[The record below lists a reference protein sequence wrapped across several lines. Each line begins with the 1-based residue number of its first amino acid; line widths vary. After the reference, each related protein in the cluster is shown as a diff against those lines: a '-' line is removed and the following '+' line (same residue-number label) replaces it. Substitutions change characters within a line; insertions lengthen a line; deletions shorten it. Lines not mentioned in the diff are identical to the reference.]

1 MVEKL
6 QKNWK
11 KNPYFFRSF
20 FTLVG
25 DMSAI
30 KDTNYADVKG
40 ARVLK
45 EIEIKK
51 MSKEFEELKLETLEV
66 IATLGVGGFGRVA
79 LVHLAKDKTRTF
91 ALKCLKKKHIV
102 DTQQQEHVYSEK
114 KIMMNCRHQFI
125 ARLYRTFKDRK
136 YVYFLMEAC
145 LGGELW
151 TILRDKGHFDDL
163 TTRFYVACVVSALG
177 N

>member
-1 MVEKL
+1 MDK
-6 QKNWK
+6 
-11 KNPYFFRSF
+11 
-20 FTLVG
+20 
-25 DMSAI
+25 
-30 KDTNYADVKG
+30 
-40 ARVLK
+40 
-45 EIEIKK
+45 
-51 MSKEFEELKLETLEV
+51 LEV
-66 IATLGVGGFGRVA
+66 ITTLGVGGFGRVA
-79 LVHLAKDKTRTF
+79 LVNLSKEKGKTF

-114 KIMMNCRHQFI
+114 KIMMNCRQQFI

-163 TTRFYVACVVSALG
+163 TTRFYVACVVSALCKYCTVHPRDILAVLKIKKLSLLFLWLLICNQG
-177 N
+177 QRTFR